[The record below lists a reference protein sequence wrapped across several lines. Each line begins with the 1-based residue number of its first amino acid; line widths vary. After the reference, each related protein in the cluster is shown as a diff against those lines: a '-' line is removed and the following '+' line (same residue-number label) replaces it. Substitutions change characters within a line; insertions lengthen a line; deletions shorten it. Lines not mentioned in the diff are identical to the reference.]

1 VSEDVRMID
10 KVTRVVNLYDLYG
23 TLLTERQR
31 EMVEMYYFDDWS
43 LAEVADHL
51 GVSRQAV
58 HDNIRRAEEQLEAYE
73 KALSLLKR
81 NHAVTAVVRELIQV
95 WTHLQHQLPEDQQVK
110 VQELLTALTSEL
122 EITLGRGDERA

>member
-81 NHAVTAVVRELIQV
+81 NYAVTAVVRELIQV

>member
-1 VSEDVRMID
+1 MSEDVRMID